1 MAASTA
7 SPSIHNLET
16 TLLRLVSLIAI
27 LGALPAAAQIDSSLG
42 FFITSVGL
50 GKGGNLGG
58 LAGADAHCLKL
69 AGEAGSTRSN
79 WRAYLS
85 TQAVG
90 TVPAVNA
97 RDRIGTGPWFNAKKV
112 QVAESVAD
120 LHSPDNRL
128 NKANS
133 LTEAGAVVKGRG
145 DSPNQHDILT
155 GSHADGTA
163 YVAGQ
168 DRTCANWTSETTG
181 SAIVGHHDRHGVAG
195 NIDST
200 SWNEAHASSGC
211 SQTALVGTGG
221 NGYFYCF
228 DAGNSVGMYDGRW
241 RPLRRA
247 DLSWSGRTGSRDDL
261 VFRFELETS
270 REIEVRVLGIR
281 GEILRVLYRGRK
293 AAGTHEIRWDGR
305 NSGGKAMP
313 RGVYPIQLLAGG

>member
-1 MAASTA
+1 MRDPGS
-7 SPSIHNLET
+7 LQC
-16 TLLRLVSLIAI
+16 TLLLSLIAV
-27 LGALPAAAQIDSSLG
+27 LGAGSAAAQVDSSLG

-69 AGEAGSTRSN
+69 AGEAGSTKTN

-90 TVPAVNA
+90 TTPAVNA
-97 RDRIGTGPWFNAKKV
+97 RDRIGTGPWFNARKV
-112 QVAESVAD
+112 KVAESVAD
-120 LHSPDNRL
+120 LHGPN
-128 NKANS
+128 NKLSKENS
-133 LTEAGAVVKGRG
+133 LTEAGALVKGRG

-163 YVAGQ
+163 YAAGQ
-168 DRTCANWTSETTG
+168 DRTCANWTSESTG

-211 SQTALVGTGG
+211 SQSALVGTGG

-228 DAGNSVGMYDGRW
+228 AAGGSTSILDGEW
-241 RPLRRA
+241 KPLRRS
-247 DLSWSGRTGSRDDL
+247 DLAWPGPSGSGNL
-261 VFRFELETS
+261 PLFRFELETA
-270 REIEVRVLGIR
+270 REVEVRVLGIR
-281 GEILRVLYRGRK
+281 GEVIRVLYRGRK
-293 AAGTHEIRWDGR
+293 APGAHEIRWDGR
-305 NSGGKAMP
+305 NTRGDLMPLGIYPVQLQGGE
-313 RGVYPIQLLAGG
+313 